1 MLLIGSPF
9 RYILAFI
16 VCLATM
22 FGIIY
27 FVAQGHTL
35 MNLYTAFTL
44 WQLPIPWSSQAQ
56 TAAFWSN
63 VKFAITDYLMRPY
76 TLATSSPLS
85 QPPQTFVP
93 IAALTLS
100 GFISGL
106 ITKHPFRAIII
117 GIICSIIVVIGYV
130 FWSVTGAISAS
141 TLSGIISGFT
151 GIITNIS
158 AWDVVLLFLLPAG
171 LGMIGGL
178 ITRDWRII

>member
-1 MLLIGSPF
+1 MILIGSPI
-9 RYILAFI
+9 RYIFAFI

-44 WQLPIPWSSQAQ
+44 WQLPIPWISQAQ

-63 VKFAITDYLMRPY
+63 VKFAITDYLIRPY
-76 TLATSSPLS
+76 TLATSSPLT

-93 IAALTLS
+93 IAALTLG

-106 ITKHPFRAIII
+106 ITKHPFRAITI
-117 GIICSIIVVIGYV
+117 GIISSFIVGIGYLIG
-130 FWSVTGAISAS
+130 SVTGAISAS

-158 AWDVVLLFLLPAG
+158 GWDIALLFLLPAT